1 MSNYATKYDLKGAT
15 GIDISDFA
23 KNTDL
28 ANLKS
33 DVDKLDIDDLI
44 TVPVELS
51 KLSDVV
57 KNGIVKK
64 SVCDKLLARV
74 NTIPTNDTS
83 DLVKET
89 DYDAKSK
96 DIEDKY
102 ITTSDFNKFSKS
114 IFEAKLATNKDLNI
128 IEQRTTKNEL

>member
-1 MSNYATKYDLKGAT
+1 M
-15 GIDISDFA
+15 A

-33 DVDKLDIDDLI
+33 DVDKLDIDDLK

-89 DYDAKSK
+89 DYEAKSK

-102 ITTSDFNKFSKS
+102 ITTSDFNKFSES
-114 IFEAKLATNKDLNI
+114 IFEAILATNKDLNI
-128 IEQRTTKNEL
+128 IEQCTTKSEL